1 MKTEFKI
8 FESDL
13 GYYKVEELIKE
24 KKEKHNAEIKNVV
37 LIRDNDVETIIGAIF
52 EKRSEDEN
60 KWIRRRI
67 NRTRWVCCWVFRT
80 ANTRTNRVY

>member
-24 KKEKHNAEIKNVV
+24 YQEKHNAEIKNVV
-37 LIRDNDVETIIGAIF
+37 LIKNNDVETIIGVLF
-52 EKRSEDEN
+52 KKRSENES
-60 KWIRRRI
+60 R
-67 NRTRWVCCWVFRT
+67 
-80 ANTRTNRVY
+80 

>member
-13 GYYKVEELIKE
+13 GYYKIEELIKKYQE
-24 KKEKHNAEIKNVV
+24 EHNVEVKNVV
-37 LIRDNDVETIIGAIF
+37 LIENNDVEIIIGVLF

-60 KWIRRRI
+60 K
-67 NRTRWVCCWVFRT
+67 
-80 ANTRTNRVY
+80 